1 MAAYIS
7 INLELVDLY
16 GWRAAAIVSYI
27 EYNSRKFGGE
37 FYDSQAHVAE
47 FVGLSRQKF
56 CEKVNKL
63 REAGVINYRTGYKPG
78 TTELTTFWT
87 TGCHQNVTG
96 GVSPKCDRGMSP
108 KGDILYIKEK
118 NPTITTIGKAE
129 AERSSSGATSTP
141 SSITTI
147 SSAHSTRTDS
157 STPSY
162 QNNSQLAQ
170 GLLTRIKLA
179 YRTSISSKRKE
190 RIAAITSLLD
200 NGYTPEDIVATA
212 KELSSIKP
220 KQLPDSDKLWAPDFL
235 WFTDPT
241 KTEKVSSRIDE
252 YITRRERQRNT
263 ESEALSH
270 RFTPLGIKKGEFLVE
285 KGLFESLAE
294 YQQCTDV
301 ELNKKLNTLP
311 QKTYNEYEELH

>member
-47 FVGLSRQKF
+47 FLGMSRRRLYDKTVQ
-56 CEKVNKL
+56 L
-63 REAGVINYRTGYKPG
+63 REAGIIDYRTGYKPG
-78 TTELTTFWT
+78 TTEQTTFWT
-87 TGCHQNVTG
+87 VGRSNPNAQGGWDKKSTG
-96 GVSPKCDRGMSP
+96 GWDQNAHS
-108 KGDILYIKEK
+108 IYKEK

-129 AERSSSGATSTP
+129 AESNSSGATSTP
-141 SSITTI
+141 SSITTT

-200 NGYTPEDIVATA
+200 NGYTSEDIVATA

-252 YITRRERQRNT
+252 YITRRERQQNT

-270 RFTPLGIKKGEFLVE
+270 RFTPLGIKKGEFLVD
-285 KGLFESLAE
+285 KGLFKSLAE